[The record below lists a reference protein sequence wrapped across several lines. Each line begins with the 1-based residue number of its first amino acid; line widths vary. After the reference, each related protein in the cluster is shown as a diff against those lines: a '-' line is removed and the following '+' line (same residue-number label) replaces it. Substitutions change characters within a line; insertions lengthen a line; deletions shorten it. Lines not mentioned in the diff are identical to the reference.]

1 MSDDWL
7 SLLRARVAEIGV
19 SATARE
25 LGVSHGSVSTL
36 IAEKYPGNTWTNAAR
51 DLAQF
56 SARFGR
62 PLTYKLSKL
71 AHYMQKPGEKFLRAF
86 IFMLRA

>member
-1 MSDDWL
+1 MDKGL
-7 SLLRARVAEIGV
+7 PHVAAV
-19 SATARE
+19 A
-25 LGVSHGSVSTL
+25 
-36 IAEKYPGNTWTNAAR
+36 YTNVAR

-71 AHYMQKPGEKFLRAF
+71 AHYMQSPEKNFSGLLYLCFGLRVRLHPQPQA
-86 IFMLRA
+86 LAP

>member
-1 MSDDWL
+1 MTT
-7 SLLRARVAEIGV
+7 SLCFNDFTFSPVTHDNE
-19 SATARE
+19 
-25 LGVSHGSVSTL
+25 
-36 IAEKYPGNTWTNAAR
+36 PWTNVAR

-71 AHYMQKPGEKFLRAF
+71 AHYMQSPEKNFSGPLYLCFGFRIRLHLQPQAF
-86 IFMLRA
+86 AP

>member
-1 MSDDWL
+1 MLFRSYQ
-7 SLLRARVAEIGV
+7 INIMI
-19 SATARE
+19 SALIYIM
-25 LGVSHGSVSTL
+25 LGLGL
-36 IAEKYPGNTWTNAAR
+36 NTNVAR

-71 AHYMQKPGEKFLRAF
+71 AHYMQSPEKNFSGPLYLCFGFRIRLHLQPQAF
-86 IFMLRA
+86 AP

>member
-1 MSDDWL
+1 MS
-7 SLLRARVAEIGV
+7 SLCAGMIERM
-19 SATARE
+19 
-25 LGVSHGSVSTL
+25 
-36 IAEKYPGNTWTNAAR
+36 GNTETNVAR

-71 AHYMQKPGEKFLRAF
+71 AHYMQSQEKNFSGLLYLCFGFRIRLHLQPQAF
-86 IFMLRA
+86 AP